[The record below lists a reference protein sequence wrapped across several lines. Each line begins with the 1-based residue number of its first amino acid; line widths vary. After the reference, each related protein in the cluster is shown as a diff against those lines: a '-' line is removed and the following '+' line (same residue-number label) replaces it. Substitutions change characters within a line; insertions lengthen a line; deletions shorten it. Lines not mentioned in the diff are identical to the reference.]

1 MRTGQTV
8 SWAFREWLYQLKKGE
23 RLPRGKYFRGRKT
36 GRPIFFIDEMH
47 TLTNAYASELKEWQ
61 SGLYK

>member
-1 MRTGQTV
+1 VVFYITGLQTPL
-8 SWAFREWLYQLKKGE
+8 SAKKGE

>member
-23 RLPRGKYFRGRKT
+23 RLPRGKYFCGRKP

-47 TLTNAYASELKEWQ
+47 TLTNAYASELK
-61 SGLYK
+61 